1 VINKAKYIRCR
12 TTLSKQKYG
21 INNSLKYFKGNFTNC
36 VEHSAFICEGE
47 KKVPFPDEQNR
58 IIGSMSADEVRDI
71 RLSQEKLRKYT
82 DDLKRT
88 NELKLLF
95 IDILRHDLLNPA
107 NVIKGYSEYLLETMR
122 NKEQTSVVEKIHLQN
137 ERLIQ
142 IINTAS
148 MFSELENTEMI
159 SFEELDLLDLL
170 EKVSREFA
178 PLLEKKG
185 MKLECPTH
193 GIYQAYANPMIE
205 EAFSNLM
212 SNAIKFS
219 PEGSRLILDIVDGGP
234 SWKVT
239 FTDFGRGISD
249 EHKEVIFT
257 RFKRVSSEGI
267 KGCGLGLAIV
277 KKIIELHGGEVGV
290 YDNPLGLGS
299 VFWIQ
304 VKKWRK
310 LYDIFP
316 SKTDNSFNR
325 IEATAFKDMF
335 LPQVQREHSIERQF
349 R

>member
-1 VINKAKYIRCR
+1 MINKAKYIRCR
-12 TTLSKQKYG
+12 TTLNKQKNG
-21 INNSLKYFKGNFTNC
+21 INNSLKYFKGNFTNN
-36 VEHSAFICEGE
+36 VEHSVFIREGE
-47 KKVPFPDEQNR
+47 KKVLFPDKENSTKE
-58 IIGSMSADEVRDI
+58 GMSKEEVRGI

-107 NVIKGYSEYLLETMR
+107 NVIKGYSEYLLETLR
-122 NKEQTSVVEKIHLQN
+122 DEEQTSVVEKIHRQN

-148 MFSELENTEMI
+148 MFGELENTEMI
-159 SFEELDLLDLL
+159 SFEQLDLLDLL
-170 EKVSREFA
+170 ENVSREFA
-178 PLLEKKG
+178 PLLEKKD
-185 MKLECPTH
+185 MALECLAQ

-205 EAFSNLM
+205 EAFSNLI

-219 PEGSRLILDIVDGGP
+219 LQGSRLILDIVDEGP
-234 SWKVT
+234 LWKVT

-249 EHKEVIFT
+249 EHKKVIFT
-257 RFKRVSSEGI
+257 RFKRISSEGI

-299 VFWIQ
+299 VFWIK
-304 VKKWRK
+304 VKKWRE
-310 LYDIFP
+310 LYDTLP
-316 SKTDNSFNR
+316 STAGSSFNR
-325 IEATAFKDMF
+325 IEA
-335 LPQVQREHSIERQF
+335 HSL
-349 R
+349 